1 MTDAEFLCA
10 DGSLICTD
18 GVFLVLGTTLLSLIT
33 DRTQLDVDRVEELAE
48 KGWAAMTEQE
58 RAEWL
63 GEMKGAYNASDMNRV
78 GEAVAY
84 VAGRLTDCG
93 YAAPVSPKTDWT
105 EDDEPSTDQ
114 LASYL
119 ADISTIRGALAVL
132 PSTPATPAEIDG
144 RTHQEA
150 NDIEQ
155 ILLDVDALISNMEQA
170 WHYSGDLYA
179 GEV

>member
-1 MTDAEFLCA
+1 MA
-10 DGSLICTD
+10 DTSRAS
-18 GVFLVLGTTLLSLIT
+18 GTTLLSLIT
-33 DRTQLDVDRVEELAE
+33 DRTKQDVDRVEELAE

-78 GEAVAY
+78 GEAVTY

-105 EDDEPSTDQ
+105 VEDEPTTDQ
-114 LASYL
+114 LTAYL
-119 ADISTIRGALAVL
+119 DDISTVRGALTVL
-132 PSTPATPAEIDG
+132 SSTPAAPADMDG
-144 RTHQEA
+144 LTHQEA

-155 ILLDVDALISNMEQA
+155 ILLDVDKLLNIMATTFIPCGEALC
-170 WHYSGDLYA
+170 
-179 GEV
+179 GEDNL